1 MTTPGLT
8 ISRILHAGYVF
19 ACEGTT
25 IAFDTIFENP
35 FSRNC
40 HAFPDVRFDVEAIR
54 RQRFDAVFISHF
66 HDDHCSLDSLDL
78 LDRATPLY
86 IYCIF
91 DELFDMVRQLGFA
104 QVHQLRLNVPVAV
117 GPITVTPREAM
128 DVDVDSMFQVQA
140 AGQNVLNGSTT
151 IRWPSWSRRGRG
163 TWCCGRSRP
172 CARSRCSRQCALL
185 PRRRRCRPNG

>member
-19 ACEGTT
+19 ACEGAT

-40 HAFPDVRFDVEAIR
+40 HAFPDVRFDVAAIR
-54 RQRFDAVFISHF
+54 RQHFDAVFISHF

-91 DELFDMVRQLGFA
+91 DALFEMVRQLGFTH
-104 QVHQLRLNVPVAV
+104 VHPLRLNTPVTV
-117 GPITVTPREAM
+117 GPFTVTPREAM
-128 DVDVDSMFQVQA
+128 DVDVDSMFQVQ
-140 AGQNVLNGSTT
+140 
-151 IRWPSWSRRGRG
+151 
-163 TWCCGRSRP
+163 
-172 CARSRCSRQCALL
+172 
-185 PRRRRCRPNG
+185 